1 MFHSVFKFLFTS
13 VVQVIKGNMSRLHF
27 RVCIKD
33 GGGTVQELQ
42 GWIDCRDSCSQEFL
56 VHEVS
61 SLVLKFCRRGF
72 ESLGGFGHNGY

>member
-1 MFHSVFKFLFTS
+1 MFRSVFKFLFTS

-42 GWIDCRDSCSQEFL
+42 GWIDCRDSCSQEFP
-56 VHEVS
+56 VHEVW
-61 SLVLKFCRRGF
+61 SLVKPDLTFFKLDMTCC
-72 ESLGGFGHNGY
+72 

>member
-1 MFHSVFKFLFTS
+1 MFRSVFKFLFTS

-42 GWIDCRDSCSQEFL
+42 GWIDCRDSCSQEFP
-56 VHEVS
+56 VHEVR
-61 SLVLKFCRRGF
+61 SLFQMIIT
-72 ESLGGFGHNGY
+72 